1 MARPRDTMPVE
12 TLDLLTLPK
21 AMQLL
26 REIGRPTSRA
36 RLNRA
41 IQTGRLHAQVDMDRN
56 DRFGQPLVRIYRK
69 DLDRW
74 LAGALRPLKITA

>member
-1 MARPRDTMPVE
+1 MARPRDTTPVDS
-12 TLDLLTLPK
+12 LDLLTLPK

-26 REIGRPTSRA
+26 RGIGRPTSRA

-41 IQTGRLHAQVDMDRN
+41 IKLGRLHAQVDMDRM
-56 DRFGQPLVRIYRK
+56 DRYGQPLVRIYRK

-74 LAGALRPLKITA
+74 LAGALRPLKIPA